1 MSVSENIAYG
11 LPNKDVSHEVIVE
24 AAKAANAHDFI
35 VSLPEVR
42 IEAYKPIPQSEPEIR
57 CHSWT
62 LMNNTPVLRGYT
74 ALTLHIQILVKKH
87 QFTDYSGCFAGIQY
101 NGRRAGKSFKWRS
114 ASGMQF
120 LLFRNNFMLTH
131 FHYPSEVKGNMVSR
145 GIWFSRLRFKET
157 EITMTFT

>member
-74 ALTLHIQILVKKH
+74 ALTLHIQILVKK
-87 QFTDYSGCFAGIQY
+87 QQNLLIILVALQGYNTMVGERGSLLSGGQRQVCNFCYSGTALC
-101 NGRRAGKSFKWRS
+101 
-114 ASGMQF
+114 
-120 LLFRNNFMLTH
+120 
-131 FHYPSEVKGNMVSR
+131 
-145 GIWFSRLRFKET
+145 
-157 EITMTFT
+157 

>member
-35 VSLPEVR
+35 MSLPEVR

-62 LMNNTPVLRGYT
+62 LMNNTSVPQGYT
-74 ALTLHIQILVKKH
+74 ALTLLIQALVKE
-87 QFTDYSGCFAGIQY
+87 QEFTDNSGCFAGLQY

-120 LLFRNNFMLTH
+120 LCLRNSLMLTH
-131 FHYPSEVKGNMVSR
+131 FQYSSEVKGLKGKME
-145 GIWFSRLRFKET
+145 FKVA
-157 EITMTFT
+157 F

>member
-42 IEAYKPIPQSEPEIR
+42 IEASKPIPQSEPEIR

-74 ALTLHIQILVKKH
+74 ALTLHILILVKKH
-87 QFTDYSGCFAGIQY
+87 QFIDYSGCFAGLQY